1 MTKADPVATLVSESA
16 ACSEQMVGYSA
27 DTLLDRRQRIAGLLI
42 VLVVAFLSSILA
54 SVYGGHQQ
62 WVSSYSDAQ
71 FRYGYLNRL
80 LMQLTS
86 LALLFYV
93 IRQNRQKRS
102 DLGLS
107 FRAEEIIYGMLLW
120 GFSMICYRLASP
132 ALLSFSELLGWQRA
146 APFVPQ
152 LRVGLGFVIYCF
164 LIVNPVFEEMIVR
177 AFFMSEIIALTESST
192 LAVFFSTLVQTSY
205 HIYQGL
211 PYALSAGVIF
221 LIFSVYY
228 ARTRRIVPIIVAH
241 FITDLVAHYS
251 YALHL
256 GATHR

>member
-1 MTKADPVATLVSESA
+1 MTKADPAVIPVSEPAVSND
-16 ACSEQMVGYSA
+16 QVLGYSA
-27 DTLLDRRQRIAGLLI
+27 DPLPDRRQRIAGLLV
-42 VLVVAFLSSILA
+42 VLAVAFLSSILA
-54 SVYGGHQQ
+54 SLYATHQQ
-62 WVSSYSDAQ
+62 WVSGYSDAQ
-71 FRYGYLNRL
+71 LRYGYLNRF

-86 LALLFYV
+86 LALLTYV
-93 IRQNRQKRS
+93 IRQNRQKLS
-102 DLGLS
+102 DFGIT
-107 FRAEEIIYGMLLW
+107 FRAEEIIYGMLVW
-120 GFSMICYRLASP
+120 GFAMICYRLASP
-132 ALLSFSELLGWQRA
+132 ILLSFCELFGWQRA

-152 LRVGLGFVIYCF
+152 LRVGLSFVIYCF

-177 AFFMSEIIALTESST
+177 AFFMSEIMALTESST
-192 LAVFFSTLVQTSY
+192 LAVFLSTVVQTSY
-205 HIYQGL
+205 HIYQGI

-221 LIFSVYY
+221 LIFSAYY